1 MPARKQVAP
10 ERIAEGKFL
19 YEETL
24 TTTDEIGKRMGLSRS
39 AFYLRVKEW
48 GWKQRRYS
56 HGLGEDSGELIRPP
70 PSPVTVNAPVVANDS
85 PMNPAASLDETAS
98 AFEIRA
104 RNYARA
110 CTAVGRQIAIIE
122 GIQATLMPAH
132 AAQAE
137 RSARVLAL
145 LNKSLLEITETTK
158 PDESAET
165 DDADDDA
172 IPQNIDEFRRELA
185 RRISGLVDAAR
196 RHEGLGAGAPEA
208 P

>member
-1 MPARKQVAP
+1 MPPRKQVAP
-10 ERIAEGKFL
+10 ELIAEGKFL

-24 TTTDEIGKRMGLSRS
+24 TPTDEIGKRMGLSRS

-56 HGLGEDSGELIRPP
+56 HGLGADGDGLIVPQ
-70 PSPVTVNAPVVANDS
+70 PSPVVEGPPVMVDQAVHSVPENQ
-85 PMNPAASLDETAS
+85 ETDS

-110 CTAVGRQIAIIE
+110 CRAVGRQITIIE
-122 GIQATLMPAH
+122 GIQTTLMPTH

-145 LNKSLLEITETTK
+145 LNKSLLEITATTE
-158 PDESAET
+158 PDESAEH
-165 DDADDDA
+165 DDADDDS
-172 IPQNIDEFRRELA
+172 IPRDVDEFRRELA
-185 RRISGLVDAAR
+185 RRLQGLVDAER
-196 RHEGLGAGAPEA
+196 RREGQGAGGTEGE
-208 P
+208 